1 MAASSSSKGKKKTS
15 AKKGTTAKSRKK
27 AANPILAFLGGDD
40 LLVDV
45 LVTVLAGL
53 IIMMLLSLI
62 GKGGLVGKTLRNM
75 MFGIFGFSAWF
86 FPFFLI
92 FILIFAFHEKG
103 KKFRNIRMLSS
114 CVLFLLY
121 GVLCEIHAGSA
132 RQLTVYDADFLYQ
145 TGLSQQKGGGL
156 LGGSVAWGLLHVL
169 NTAGTL
175 LVLVII
181 AAVCLIAI
189 TRKSPIALVGRGV
202 NDTME
207 AGRNM
212 VAREKARREARRA
225 EAEEEE
231 EEEEE
236 EAEPV
241 VTNYRDSY
249 SEKRGTSE
257 TYSGK
262 GESTRTSVRERK
274 PLASGRDRMSSR
286 TGREMDLND
295 TDLGLGQDPFQPGPD
310 FMEKEK
316 HSTPAGDAA
325 AVVQA
330 ARAAGRERA
339 ETAVGPAE
347 GKAAEKTYSESELSS
362 ITVHRAKEGD
372 SAPAAPGRSPA
383 KKKQYTFPPYDLLE
397 KPSREKDAITNKE
410 LQETGKELERVL
422 QDFKVDVTVTA
433 ICRGPSVTRF
443 EVRPGPHITVNAISA
458 REKDIALNLG
468 AKSIRMEAPI
478 PGRRA
483 VGIEVPNEVV
493 NVVKLREILESA
505 EFINARSKIS
515 FAVGKDITGKNV
527 ISDIG
532 DMPHLLVAGSTGSG
546 KSVFLNALIVSL
558 LYKAS
563 PSEVKFIMID
573 PKMVELSIY
582 DGIPHLL
589 LPVVTQPK
597 KAAAA
602 LQWACA
608 EMDNRYNRFVE
619 AGVRGISSYNHLVRE
634 KKKEGITDPEM
645 EYMPRIVIIVDEL
658 AELMAT
664 CSKEVETTISRLTA
678 KARAAGIH
686 LVVATQRPSVD
697 VITGV
702 IKANMPSRI
711 AFMTSSAVDSKTILD
726 HGGAEKL
733 LGKGDMLFMTAKLGK
748 AIRVQGAFLSDDDA
762 IKVADYIRKKNPV
775 SQDSGRK
782 SEQIQKEMDA
792 LEAGGES
799 GGKRAAPAGGRDPL
813 FEKAG
818 RFVVTSQKATI
829 GRLQRELQVGFNRA
843 ARIMD
848 QLSEEGVVSSEDS
861 TKARKVLMTPAQ
873 FEDLLGSLNEA

>member
-1 MAASSSSKGKKKTS
+1 MAAGSSSKGKKKTNT
-15 AKKGTTAKSRKK
+15 KKGNTAKNRKK
-27 AANPILAFLGGDD
+27 GVNPVLAFIGGDD

-45 LVTVLAGL
+45 LVTILAGL

-62 GKGGLVGKTLRNM
+62 GKCGLVGKTLRSL
-75 MFGIFGFSAWF
+75 MFGLLGFSAWF

-92 FILIFAFHEKG
+92 YILIFAFHEKG
-103 KKFRNIRMLSS
+103 KKFRNVRMLAS

-121 GVLCEIHAGSA
+121 GVLCEIHAGTA
-132 RQLTVYDADFLYQ
+132 RGLKEYDADFLYKA
-145 TGLSQQKGGGL
+145 GMSRMKGGGL
-156 LGGSVAWGLLHVL
+156 IGGSIAWGLLHVL

-175 LVLVII
+175 LVLLII
-181 AAVCLIAI
+181 AAICLIAI

-207 AGRNM
+207 AGRNIM
-212 VAREKARREARRA
+212 ARERARREALR
-225 EAEEEE
+225 EEEE

-236 EAEPV
+236 EPVIPGPV
-241 VTNYRDSY
+241 VTDYRDPSPA
-249 SEKRGTSE
+249 
-257 TYSGK
+257 
-262 GESTRTSVRERK
+262 RERK
-274 PLASGRDRMSSR
+274 DRTDRARERVPGRNK
-286 TGREMDLND
+286 REMDLND
-295 TDLGLGQDPFQPGPD
+295 TDLGSDPGPVPSAGD
-310 FMEKEK
+310 FLETEKT
-316 HSTPAGDAA
+316 SSPANDAA
-325 AVVQA
+325 AVVTA
-330 ARAAGRERA
+330 ARSLGNRTE
-339 ETAVGPAE
+339 EEVPAPSP
-347 GKAAEKTYSESELSS
+347 EKTASQIYSDSDLNA
-362 ITVHRAKEGD
+362 ITVHRAKEGGQP
-372 SAPAAPGRSPA
+372 SAAQGRAPAR
-383 KKKQYTFPPYDLLE
+383 KKQYTFPPYDLLE
-397 KPSREKDAITNKE
+397 RPAREKDAITNKE

-493 NVVKLREILESA
+493 TVVKLREILESA
-505 EFINARSKIS
+505 EFVNARSKIS
-515 FAVGKDITGKNV
+515 FVVGKDITGRNV

-532 DMPHLLVAGSTGSG
+532 EMPHLLVAGSTGSG

-608 EMDNRYNRFVE
+608 EMDNRYSRFVE
-619 AGVRGISSYNHLVRE
+619 AGVRGISSYNHLVKE
-634 KKKEGITDPEM
+634 KKKEGTPDPEL

-762 IKVADYIRKKNPV
+762 IKVVEYIKKKNPV

-792 LEAGGES
+792 LETASDAGG
-799 GGKRAAPAGGRDPL
+799 KTAPAEGSRDPL

-818 RFVVTSQKATI
+818 RFVVSSQKATI

-848 QLSEEGVVSSEDS
+848 QLADEGIVSSENG
-861 TKARKVLMTPAQ
+861 TKARKVLMTQSQ
-873 FEDLLGSLNEA
+873 FEDLLNNMSDT